1 VTIAIDQ
8 CDHALEYEAPNGKND
23 AAENNAR
30 LLTPSRS
37 RPAVVKH
44 V

>member
-8 CDHALEYEAPNGKND
+8 CDRAFEYEVPNGNND
-23 AAENNAR
+23 AAENNAW
-30 LLTPSRS
+30 LLTLTRS
-37 RPAVVKH
+37 LHAVVKH